1 MKKYE
6 TPVLEVKELAVSNEI
21 AFILD
26 ENNDNETGWMD
37 GWTSGINSNN
47 NN

>member
-6 TPVLEVKELAVSNEI
+6 SPVLEVKELAVSNEI
-21 AFILD
+21 AFTLD

-37 GWTSGINSNN
+37 GWTSGVQVEGN
-47 NN
+47 